1 MPPVSRHASGTLRG
15 VVMGLLEKVCSLP
28 RVPSPT
34 RMMTLGMGGSH
45 IATIVGRPRTGIRM
59 RVVTPGT
66 CGCLASR
73 EAEPDAEYIT
83 IHPLFFGGKVIVHN
97 ITSEQALR

>member
-1 MPPVSRHASGTLRG
+1 
-15 VVMGLLEKVCSLP
+15 MGLLGKVCRMP

-34 RMMTLGMGGSH
+34 RMMTWGMGG
-45 IATIVGRPRTGIRM
+45 AQFVTIVGRPRTGIRM
-59 RVVTPGT
+59 RVVTPGA

-83 IHPLFFGGKVIVHN
+83 IHTLPFGGKVIVHN